1 MIDGQSLMG
10 GHGCG
15 TKLMCGATGNGV
27 DHLPIYELE
36 DERNSAYLVVVT

>member
-10 GHGCG
+10 GHDCG
-15 TKLMCGATGNGV
+15 TKLMCKAAGGGV

-36 DERNSAYLVVVT
+36 NERNSAYLVVVI